1 MKRVI
6 FDFDGS
12 IADSLPVVIEIAEE
26 MLGLQF
32 SKKEIENFRNMTAK
46 QLLKVAKIPIYKVP
60 GLLVKGRT
68 ILRKRTGEIEMF
80 KGLDK
85 VISSLSK
92 EHKLYVV
99 SSNGLGIIN
108 AFLREQKIEKYF
120 ESVYGNVGIF
130 SKAQSLKKVMKKE
143 GFVAQDAVYVGDEV
157 RDIEASKK
165 VGMPIISVTWGYNGE
180 DIIKKYQPDFIAKK
194 PSDILASIKKLEN

>member
-26 MLGLQF
+26 MLGLKF
-32 SKKEIENFRNMTAK
+32 SKTEIETYRNMTAK
-46 QLLKVAKIPIYKVP
+46 QLLKVGNIPIYKVP
-60 GLLVKGRT
+60 GLLVRGRK
-68 ILRKRTGEIEMF
+68 ILRKRTGEIQMF
-80 KGLDK
+80 EGLGK

-92 EHKLYVV
+92 DHKLYVV

-108 AFLREQKIEKYF
+108 AFLRDQKIEKYF

-143 GFVAQDAVYVGDEV
+143 GFEAQDAVYIGDEV

-180 DIIKKYQPDFIAKK
+180 EIITKYQPDFIAKK
-194 PSDILASIKKLEN
+194 PNEILASIKKLEN